1 MGCLVALDA
10 WRLWLSVVVG
20 GGSAFLG
27 LGFGFGG
34 IGQLSK
40 VGGYVERGAVVSK
53 RGTVVEMGMVVLKWA
68 RLLKQAWLGCRNRRQ
83 Y

>member
-1 MGCLVALDA
+1 MASDA
-10 WRLWLSVVVG
+10 WHLWLSVAVG

-27 LGFGFGG
+27 LGFGFRG

-53 RGTVVEMGMVVLKWA
+53 GGMVVEMGAVVLKRA
-68 RLLKQAWLGCRNRRQ
+68 RLLKQAWLGC
-83 Y
+83 